1 MLSDVKHTITD
12 FGIGTSVT
20 KGEGLHIKIGV
31 SSVESDLPITISD
44 SMTNEEIREKVGNSP
59 LADALIDSLSNGCKT
74 IYAMPV
80 QSSEDGDITEI
91 SKNITGGTIVVD
103 GKPTNAFKLKVV
115 IVNSGELNQGV
126 FKYYLNDLES
136 DEITIPLNG
145 TYSLNGYGVNIKFTG
160 TLNANDY
167 IEVSTSRPKTNI
179 QNVLKVLEYIK
190 NSSLNFEFIH
200 IVGESGKE
208 VWSSL
213 AVEEEN
219 FFNKVKKPCIF
230 VCEARNLQDSENI
243 DEYTEYLRNERKG
256 IISRGLQVIASRC
269 TYMRDGKLVEE
280 NAASKIMGLYAIS
293 KVQQS
298 IGQVDIFD
306 IKGLLEIMPKG
317 IENVSS
323 ELDDLG
329 YTVIRKYAGADGI
342 FVNNART
349 FAKVGSDYEY
359 VERTRTMYKAVR
371 ETLKTATNKLHSQID
386 MSNIEVSLKQIT
398 EFINVPV
405 EKMVENKELSYARV
419 IIPEG
424 QDILATSNFKFKIR
438 AVPIGILREIEIDMG
453 FENNN

>member
-12 FGIGTSVT
+12 FGIGASVT
-20 KGEGLHIKIGV
+20 KGEGLHVKIGV

-59 LADALIDSLSNGCKT
+59 LADSLIDSLSSGCKT

-91 SKNITGGTIVVD
+91 SKNITGRTIVVD

-136 DEITIPLNG
+136 NEITIPQSG

-208 VWSSL
+208 LWSSL

-256 IISRGLQVIASRC
+256 IISRGLQVVVSRC

-317 IENVSS
+317 IENISS
-323 ELDDLG
+323 ELDELG

-342 FVNNART
+342 YVNNART
-349 FAKVGSDYEY
+349 FAKIGSDYEY

-405 EKMVENKELSYARV
+405 EKMVENKELSSARV